1 MKQTITIS
9 RMDGS
14 DTGIFGLNP
23 STMAVVIIILF
34 IVLWVAYTWYYGGVT
49 VPLPSYA
56 VGFQGSENPEES
68 EEEKKPE
75 GLEGLEGFGP
85 EAGPYPTRKGVE
97 GFGPEAGPYPTR
109 KGVEGFGPE
118 AGPYPTRK
126 GVEGFLG
133 SRFTTGNSNKKP
145 RDLTKHLSKPVQ
157 IGKDAAS
164 SGFHR
169 LMQGFTSEGKEGFF
183 GGAAHGAGSPSCLR
197 TSAESAQLID
207 MFTDKVP
214 RFEEGP
220 DSLRELTIL
229 MGKLA
234 CFKKD
239 LVSPSFIVNA
249 TKNQPYTT
257 THDIEPISET
267 TGRCFSKTISP
278 RDLSISLDKWNERG
292 ETLVKKLCT
301 AYSLN
306 EKEVESAQSLFRYVI
321 RDVSDIARGSCLQGE
336 PMIAGKPGPRDAH
349 PYEKPN
355 DSYGE
360 FQGYY

>member
-75 GLEGLEGFGP
+75 GLEGL
-85 EAGPYPTRKGVE
+85 
-97 GFGPEAGPYPTR
+97 
-109 KGVEGFGPE
+109 EGFGPE